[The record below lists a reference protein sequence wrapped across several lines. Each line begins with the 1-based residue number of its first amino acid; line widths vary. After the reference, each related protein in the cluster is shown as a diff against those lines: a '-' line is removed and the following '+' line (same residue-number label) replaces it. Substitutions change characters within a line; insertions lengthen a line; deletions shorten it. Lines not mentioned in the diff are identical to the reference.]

1 MSRGQNLGHRLVL
14 KRTDHQISLFILE
27 FYLNFWSFVSVQ
39 NLVVR
44 RTEMLSECQGQIF
57 GHRMSFTVHLSWHQV
72 LLSGVS
78 SFFFI
83 GDTSHRTVVR
93 GSKLGA
99 ETWTSSHSRST
110 FIKSQRACSAFI
122 SLPGQDPKLQWAVH
136 LCLSKSL
143 SGTLSIHFIYILL
156 HVTKANDLTSCQ

>member
-1 MSRGQNLGHRLVL
+1 MSRPLGV
-14 KRTDHQISLFILE
+14 KTWVTDWSWKEHITKIVFFILE
-27 FYLNFWSFVSVQ
+27 FYLNCWSFVSVQ

-57 GHRMSFTVHLSWHQV
+57 SHRVGFIVHLSWLQE

-83 GDTSHRTVVR
+83 GDTSHRTVIR

-143 SGTLSIHFIYILL
+143 SGTLSIHLV
-156 HVTKANDLTSCQ
+156 HVASYH

>member
-1 MSRGQNLGHRLVL
+1 MEDVKAIGGQNLGHRLVL
-14 KRTDHQISLFILE
+14 KRTDQQSSFLSWNFI
-27 FYLNFWSFVSVQ
+27 WSFVSVQ

-57 GHRMSFTVHLSWHQV
+57 SHRVGFTLHLSWLQV
-72 LLSGVS
+72 LVSGVS

-143 SGTLSIHFIYILL
+143 SGTLSIHLV
-156 HVTKANDLTSCQ
+156 HVASYH

>member
-1 MSRGQNLGHRLVL
+1 MEDVKAIGGQNLGHRLVL
-14 KRTDHQISLFILE
+14 KRTDHQISFLSWNFIWIVGLLYLFKTSW
-27 FYLNFWSFVSVQ
+27 YGGQRCWVNVKAKSFVAEWVS
-39 NLVVR
+39 
-44 RTEMLSECQGQIF
+44 
-57 GHRMSFTVHLSWHQV
+57 HLSWLQV
-72 LLSGVS
+72 LVSGVS

-83 GDTSHRTVVR
+83 GDTSHRTVIR

-143 SGTLSIHFIYILL
+143 SGTLSIHLV
-156 HVTKANDLTSCQ
+156 HVASYH

>member
-1 MSRGQNLGHRLVL
+1 MSRPLGVKTWFTDWPWKEQITKLVF
-14 KRTDHQISLFILE
+14 FILE
-27 FYLNFWSFVSVQ
+27 FYLNCWSFVSVQ

-57 GHRMSFTVHLSWHQV
+57 CHRVGFTVHLSWHQV

-143 SGTLSIHFIYILL
+143 SGTLSIHLV
-156 HVTKANDLTSCQ
+156 HVASYH